1 MAINKI
7 SGNILADNLQRGANL
22 SIQGNLVYVDVVN
35 TRLGINTN
43 STTSTLTVA
52 GNAEISTTL
61 TVNGNATVG
70 NLGTSGILT
79 ATGNIT
85 GGNLITGGIVSAI
98 GNVSGNYIFGN
109 GSQLTGIDATS
120 IQNGNSNVRVS
131 ANGNVSVGITGTS
144 NVVVIASTGEY
155 VTGVVS
161 ASGNITGNGVTL
173 SANAISAASGVL
185 NLGSNANIKIAGGST
200 NYLLTTDGFGN
211 LIWASAGAVGVVGN
225 VIPMGT
231 NTLGNLVS
239 NAVILTTATTVTDG
253 ITQLNTVLGKL
264 VPASPPNFPNS
275 TTLSITTATSS
286 GRMCNFTQTDNTPG
300 ANKAVAA
307 GTVVSVVRGSAYTTN
322 TISNTGPGDT
332 GTLTVYLNGTG
343 AGNVTFNTGA
353 SPTANGTYSNLVV
366 TNNYDYHTA
375 NSSIASGFWYVF
387 TSQASGVVTQGWNE
401 VYLSDSVTGNTNTPY
416 WYYDAAAPGTPVFSN
431 VSVTASASPSL
442 TYSSTIPHYNS
453 GTQFGLG
460 FSVNKLSG
468 DLYPNNG
475 NLLTNSTAAGGA
487 FQAPASVTYAAANVT
502 VPLTRSLY
510 VSSGTATGNTTAN
523 IVASGFGS
531 SATGPSVTVT
541 NSYNSASQAFTT
553 ALAATV
559 LYKNGNSTAVDEGNV
574 IVTSVGTG
582 SGNAYRI
589 INPGSV
595 ATPTYTG
602 SEAAFNS
609 QTSTLQTYDATVVGS
624 GSAGVLKHDQ
634 TNYSTGY
641 LPAGPNLSS
650 GRTGTQYFTLKFVRT
665 NVSKFDITYS
675 GNVAGMWV
683 ALPGSVID
691 SSSSA
696 NGWINMATAY
706 GGAGYPGV
714 NSPGNGSDGCSLGGV
729 VPINVNQAS
738 AINRTCTFGTVS
750 SSSTATNEIYV
761 RVALTSGQTVSALSI
776 NAASN

>member
-7 SGNILADNLQRGANL
+7 SGNILQDNLQRGANL
-22 SIQGNLVYVDVVN
+22 SIQGNLFYADVVN
-35 TRLGINTN
+35 TRLGVNTS
-43 STTSTLTVA
+43 STTATLTVA
-52 GNAEISTTL
+52 GNAAISTTL
-61 TVNGNATVG
+61 SVNGNATVG
-70 NLGTSGILT
+70 NLQTAGILT
-79 ATGNIT
+79 ATGNVT
-85 GGNLITGGIVSAI
+85 GGNIVTGGIVSAT
-98 GNVSGNYIFGN
+98 GNVTGSYIFGN

-120 IQNGNSNVRVS
+120 IQNGNSNVRVY
-131 ANGNVSVGITGTS
+131 ANGNVSASIAGTS

-161 ASGNITGNGVTL
+161 ASGNVTGNGVTL
-173 SANAISAASGVL
+173 SANAISAASGIL
-185 NLGSNANIKIAGGST
+185 NLGSNANIKITGGSP
-200 NYLLTTDGFGN
+200 NYILTTDGTGN
-211 LIWASAGAVGVVGN
+211 VAWTSAAGAGVIGN
-225 VIPMGT
+225 TIAMGT

-239 NAVILTTATTVTDG
+239 NAVTLTTSTTVTDG

-275 TTLSITTATSS
+275 TTLLITTATSS
-286 GRMCNFTQTDNTPG
+286 GRMCNFVQTDNTPG

-307 GTVVSVVRGSAYTTN
+307 GTVVSVVRSSSYATN
-322 TISNTGPGDT
+322 TISNTGPGDS
-332 GTLTVYLNGTG
+332 GTLTVYLNGAG
-343 AGNVTFNTGA
+343 AGNATFNTGA

-375 NSSIASGFWYVF
+375 NSSIAAGFWYVF

-401 VYLSDSVTGNTNTPY
+401 VYLSDSVTANTNSPN
-416 WYYDAAAPGTPVFSN
+416 WYYDASAPGTPAFSN

-502 VPLTRSLY
+502 VPLTRNLY

-531 SATGPSVTVT
+531 SATGPSITVT

-559 LYKNGNSTAVDEGNV
+559 LYKNGNITAIDEGNV

-589 INPGSV
+589 VNPG
-595 ATPTYTG
+595 AGNTPIYTG
-602 SEAAFNS
+602 SESAFNS
-609 QTSTLQTYDATVVGS
+609 QSSTLQTYDATVVGL

-650 GRTGTQYFTLKFVRT
+650 GRTGTQYFTFKFVRT

-691 SSSSA
+691 ASSSA

-714 NSPGNGSDGCSLGGV
+714 NAPGNGSDGCSLGGV
-729 VPINVNQAS
+729 VPVNVNQAS